1 MTRNFKNEGQNDRRP
16 SPRHASSGQFRGDS
30 PSRPP
35 RARLSR
41 DAVDRAWE
49 NGANRQ
55 YADYHPRQNT
65 SRPPF
70 QRSSEFERPQQSR
83 GYENRRQGGY
93 GAPSSDTY
101 RPRGE
106 GYRPRSESGPRRFP
120 EGGQRA
126 PGSQPGLRGEHW
138 NRDGAPQRPGYRDH
152 FNEQRPPRYGQEG
165 HRTPARPGYRSE
177 SSPRSYERPYNA
189 RPYERDQQ
197 ERGNFSRG
205 PRPYERS
212 NQERGSFSRGPRP
225 YERDQQEHGN
235 FSRGPR
241 PYGGNDRARG
251 NFSRDKRAGGPR
263 RDNTN
268 PRWQSRPSAQRDY
281 AESQREQQGFRRDY
295 AERPN
300 TRPAFGQ
307 ERPYTYDRPDR
318 AQFEGDYEGLGEF
331 EQAERAEEKHVTRLP
346 DGRVL
351 KGSRP
356 AQRRQASF
364 WTDVEEETNSLLPK
378 SIPPTPQSDVDAS
391 EADEQ
396 DPMDLPI
403 APKRPA
409 SKARKPSAATGTRKP
424 KTVRI
429 KRATSTGPRADG
441 EKVAKRKKGH
451 APEGPVTRPSRKGYK
466 WPTTEG

>member
-1 MTRNFKNEGQNDRRP
+1 MTRNFKDEGQNDRRP

-49 NGANRQ
+49 NGARRQ

-70 QRSSEFERPQQSR
+70 QRSSGFERPQQSR

-93 GAPSSDTY
+93 GAPSSNPY
-101 RPRGE
+101 SPRGE

-120 EGGQRA
+120 EGGQRT
-126 PGSQPGLRGEHW
+126 
-138 NRDGAPQRPGYRDH
+138 PGYRDR
-152 FNEQRPPRYGQEG
+152 FNEQRPSRFGQDGPR
-165 HRTPARPGYRSE
+165 TSARPGYRNE
-177 SSPRSYERPYNA
+177 SGPRPYDRPYNA
-189 RPYERDQQ
+189 RPYERGQQ

-205 PRPYERS
+205 PRPYDRS
-212 NQERGSFSRGPRP
+212 NQERG
-225 YERDQQEHGN
+225 N
-235 FSRGPR
+235 FSRSPR
-241 PYGGNDRARG
+241 PYGDNDRARG

-268 PRWQSRPSAQRDY
+268 PRWQSRPTAQRDY
-281 AESQREQQGFRRDY
+281 AASQREEQGFRRDY
-295 AERPN
+295 TERPN
-300 TRPAFGQ
+300 ARPAFGQ
-307 ERPYTYDRPDR
+307 EHPYAYDQPDR

-331 EQAERAEEKHVTRLP
+331 EQAEHTEEMHVTRLP

-356 AQRRQASF
+356 SQRRQERF
-364 WTDVEEETNSLLPK
+364 WTDVEDETSSLLPK
-378 SIPPTPQSDVDAS
+378 SVTPTPPSDVDAS
-391 EADEQ
+391 TSDEQ
-396 DPMDLPI
+396 DLMDLPI
-403 APKRPA
+403 APKHPA
-409 SKARKPSAATGTRKP
+409 SKVRKPSAATGTRKP

-429 KRATSTGPRADG
+429 KRATSASSRVAG
-441 EKVAKRKKGH
+441 EKVVKRKKGH

-466 WPTTEG
+466 WPTAEE